1 MKPPKSSRN
10 DVFVQYKLWLSSVS
24 GEGIIGDGKVRLLEA
39 IHDTGS
45 LSAASERMGL
55 SYRKAWGD
63 IRKAETLLGYPLTEK
78 HRGGKDGG
86 SSRLTPQ
93 ALRLL
98 EAYKALQ
105 KETERSVE
113 KAFRDFADKVKGE
126 E

>member
-39 IHDTGS
+39 IRDTGS
-45 LSAASERMGL
+45 LSAAAERMGL

-63 IRKAETLLGYPLTEK
+63 IRKAEALLGYPLTDK

-86 SSRLTPQ
+86 SSILTPQ
-93 ALRLL
+93 AIRLL

-105 KETERSVE
+105 AETERSVE
-113 KAFRDFADKVKGE
+113 NAFREFADRVQRE